1 MPTKSI
7 TTAAT
12 LNLKQGPGRVYS
24 IFCVSAGTSFTI
36 ALKDGP
42 DSAGNTQVKYGTA
55 ALQGTTGTYLLNPN
69 QEPVIFRDGVQV
81 VTSGTPGEYLLEYD

>member
-7 TTAAT
+7 TTAGT
-12 LNLKQGPGRVYS
+12 LNLKQGTGRIYS

-36 ALKDGP
+36 QLKDGP

-55 ALQGTTGTYLLNPN
+55 AMQGSANTYLLNPN

-81 VTSGTPGEYLLEYD
+81 VTGGTPGEYLLEYD